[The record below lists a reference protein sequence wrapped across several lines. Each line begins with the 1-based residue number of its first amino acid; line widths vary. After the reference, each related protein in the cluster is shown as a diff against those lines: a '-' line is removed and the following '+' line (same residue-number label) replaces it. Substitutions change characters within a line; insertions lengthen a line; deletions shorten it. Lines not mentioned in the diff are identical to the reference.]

1 MTFKVKAKP
10 IFNPR
15 EAPAYT
21 IGEACSYLRIPSATL
36 RSWLVGRP
44 YSTAKGKK
52 QSEPLIALADKKG
65 IRLSFVNL
73 VEAHVLSAV
82 RRHHGVELD
91 NIRRAIKYSEKKF
104 GAKRPL
110 VDQEFATNGVDLFID
125 HLGLL
130 LNASKDGQLG
140 MKDVLSTYLKR
151 IERDPSGIPIKLFP
165 FTRLSN
171 NLDQPKKIQIDPRIS
186 FGRPVISGTGIRTE
200 VLFERFLAGENTK
213 LLAQDYGRSEEE
225 IQEAIRYEQLAA

>member
-1 MTFKVKAKP
+1 MSMVTKFNALT
-10 IFNPR
+10 NPR

-21 IGEACSYLRIPSATL
+21 IGEASAYLRLPVATL

-44 YSTAKGKK
+44 YTTNGKK
-52 QSEPLIALADKKG
+52 RRSKPLIHLADG
-65 IRLSFVNL
+65 TGLRLSFVNL

-82 RRHHGVELD
+82 RRQHGVELD
-91 NIRRAIKYSEKKF
+91 NVRKAIDYAKNQF

-110 VDQEFATNGVDLFID
+110 VDQEFATNGVDLFIE

-130 LNASKDGQLG
+130 LNASKSGQLG
-140 MKDVLSTYLKR
+140 MRDVLSTYLKR
-151 IERDPSGIPIKLFP
+151 IERDPHGLPIKLFP
-165 FTRLSN
+165 FTRLSE
-171 NLDQPKKIQIDPRIS
+171 NLEQPKKIQIDPTIS

-200 VLFERFLAGENTK
+200 ILFERFLAGENTT
-213 LLAQDYGRSEEE
+213 LLAQDYERPEEE

>member
-1 MTFKVKAKP
+1 MVMKLDILT
-10 IFNPR
+10 NPR

-21 IGEACSYLRIPSATL
+21 IGEASAYLRLPIATL

-44 YSTAKGKK
+44 YATATGNRR
-52 QSEPLIALADKKG
+52 SEPLIALADKKG
-65 IRLSFVNL
+65 VRLSFVNL

-82 RRHHGVELD
+82 RRQHGVELD
-91 NIRRAIKYSEKKF
+91 NIRHAIKYAEKKF
-104 GAKRPL
+104 GARRPL
-110 VDQEFATNGVDLFID
+110 VDQEFATNGVDLFIE

-140 MKDVLSTYLKR
+140 IKDVLSNYLKR
-151 IERDPSGIPIKLFP
+151 IERDPTGIPIKLFP
-165 FTRLSN
+165 FTRRSES
-171 NLDQPKKIQIDPRIS
+171 LDQPKRIQIDPRIS

-200 VLFERFLAGENTK
+200 ILFERFLSGEDTK
-213 LLAQDYGRSEEE
+213 QLAQDYDRPEEE